1 MRGTLDVVVDTTE
14 AVREPLAASL
24 DSSVLFSV
32 SGESVA
38 ASQGRP
44 GVAVISRMPPE
55 AAKGPVIRS
64 GVMGRTA
71 GSFSTGINTALSST
85 KSRMESGLPPEPTG
99 MDGEEHPANMVNVQ
113 VKTITEAR
121 EHVRRRKSVMLA
133 GISIVCPRSSM
144 WDGR

>member
-1 MRGTLDVVVDTTE
+1 
-14 AVREPLAASL
+14 
-24 DSSVLFSV
+24 
-32 SGESVA
+32 
-38 ASQGRP
+38 
-44 GVAVISRMPPE
+44 
-55 AAKGPVIRS
+55 
-64 GVMGRTA
+64 
-71 GSFSTGINTALSST
+71 
-85 KSRMESGLPPEPTG
+85 LPPEPTG